1 MKRTTRNA
9 TRTRQEIIEKAAPVF
24 NVHGLAGTSM
34 QMLVEATGFQ
44 MGGIYRHFETKKA
57 LAKEVFQYSYDVLIQ
72 QNLDLLEEA
81 TDPREKL
88 MHIVGAYE
96 SMVKMPK
103 VKGGCPILNMSI
115 EVDDTDREFRELV
128 KANFS
133 KIINVIISTLE
144 QGKSTGAF
152 QQNIE
157 PSEVALF
164 MASVLEG
171 SIMIGKLTR
180 DPMAVLSAFRQ
191 MKQYLKV
198 CVLIRH

>member
-9 TRTRQEIIEKAAPVF
+9 ARTRQEIIEKSAPVF

-44 MGGIYRHFETKKA
+44 MGGIYRHFETKKV

-72 QNLDLLEEA
+72 RNLNLLEEVI
-81 TDPREKL
+81 DPKQKL
-88 MHIVGAYE
+88 LQIVGAYE
-96 SMVKMPK
+96 SMVKTPK
-103 VKGGCPILNMSI
+103 VKGGCPILNMAI
-115 EVDDTDREFRELV
+115 EVDDTDKEFRELV
-128 KANFS
+128 QANFS
-133 KIINVIISTLE
+133 KVIQVITSTLE
-144 QGKSTGAF
+144 QGKDSGAF
-152 QQNIE
+152 QQTLE
-157 PSEVALF
+157 PKEVALF

-191 MKQYLKV
+191 MKRYLNA
-198 CVLIRH
+198 CVLISD